1 MKRSQLIFTTV
12 LVPVD
17 FLMLMLAAI
26 AAYRFRIDSF
36 VTDILPVIYALEFN
50 SYLFYAFLAA
60 LTWLVVFALTG
71 LYVVKSNRKLSQEL
85 GRIFV
90 GCSIGLLVIVFGIFL
105 QRELF
110 SSRFIILVAWLF
122 AIIFVFIGR
131 ALVLAVQ
138 RQLFKRGYG
147 AIKLVIIGTGE
158 YTDVISAELAKNPS
172 HGFRVMA
179 TFPTLTETAKQE
191 ILRLHSEYVL
201 DEIMVTDT
209 TFDKNAMLDI
219 LDLTEEHHLGFR
231 YAADIFNTVAT
242 NTKVEPI
249 AGVPVIEL
257 RKTRLDGWGRVF
269 KRSFDIFAALFFI
282 ILLSPILILTALA
295 VRLTSPG
302 PIIFKNERVG
312 QKGKLF
318 DTLKFRSM
326 RAEHSIGKQFKDSD
340 KALAYEQELIKA
352 KNTRADGPIYKIA
365 DDPRLTRVG
374 GFLRRWSFDELP
386 QFFNVLRGDM
396 SIVGPRPHQPRE
408 VALYDKHHKRL
419 LTIKPGITGMAQ
431 VSGRSD
437 LSFADEA
444 KLDLFYIENW
454 TPWLDIQIILKTPIA
469 ILKNRKAA

>member
-17 FLMLMLAAI
+17 FLMLLMAAI

-36 VTDILPVIYALEFN
+36 VTDIRPVIYTLDFN
-50 SYLFYAFLAA
+50 SYLVYALIAA
-60 LTWLVVFALTG
+60 VMWQVIFALTG

-90 GCSIGLLVIVFGIFL
+90 GCSIGLLVIVFDIFL

-110 SSRFIILVAWLF
+110 SSRFIILAAWLF
-122 AIIFVFIGR
+122 AIIFVFVGR

-138 RQLFKRGYG
+138 RQFFKRGYG
-147 AIKLVIIGTGE
+147 AIKLIVIGTGE
-158 YTDVISAELAKNPS
+158 HTNVITHELGENPS
-172 HGFRVMA
+172 HGFRIIA
-179 TFPTLTETAKQE
+179 RFPSFTPSVKEE
-191 ILRLHSEYVL
+191 ILQLHQQHVL

-209 TFDKNAMLDI
+209 SFDKNTMLDI
-219 LDLTEEHHLGFR
+219 IDFTEEHHLGFR
-231 YAADIFNTVAT
+231 YAADMFNTVSA

-269 KRSFDIFAALFFI
+269 KRTFDICAALFFI
-282 ILLSPILILTALA
+282 ILLSPLILLTALA

-312 QKGKLF
+312 QKGKHF

-326 RAEHSIGKQFKDSD
+326 RSEFSIGRQFKDSE
-340 KALAYEQELIKA
+340 KALAYEQELLKT
-352 KNTRADGPIYKIA
+352 KNTRSDGPIYKIA
-365 DDPRLTRVG
+365 DDPRLTPIG
-374 GFLRRWSFDELP
+374 AFIRRWSLDELP

-444 KLDLFYIENW
+444 KLDLYYIEHW
-454 TPWLDIQIILKTPIA
+454 TPWMDIQIILKTPIA
-469 ILKNRKAA
+469 ILKQRKAA